1 MNGRQTA
8 SSIFRRQYLLGC
20 WELLRG
26 NIHSLPRAKDVLFSV
41 AFGPFYGSK
50 QKKKK
55 KRVKNTSLSMIIFYT
70 NSA

>member
-8 SSIFRRQYLLGC
+8 SPIFRRQFLLGC

-26 NIHSLPRAKDVLFSV
+26 TIHSLPRAKDVLFSV

-55 KRVKNTSLSMIIFYT
+55 KGSKIPVYQ
-70 NSA
+70 

>member
-26 NIHSLPRAKDVLFSV
+26 TIHSLPRAKDVLFSV
-41 AFGPFYGSK
+41 AFGPFINDHLLYK
-50 QKKKK
+50 LC
-55 KRVKNTSLSMIIFYT
+55 VKAEMIEIPPL
-70 NSA
+70 